1 MNQRII
7 TYNDAVAEGIQQE
20 MRRDPSVFI
29 MGEDIVGAAGR
40 PEFWEKLGGA
50 YGKNRGLIGEFGPGR
65 VIDMPVS
72 EMAFCGAGVGAAM
85 AGARPIVDIMF
96 IDLIGCCY
104 DQLIN
109 QAPKIR
115 YMTGGGYDCPVV
127 FKTSY
132 GGRAVPGLTKG
143 GGAGVHHSQTM
154 YSVLAHFPGLKVVAP
169 ANPYDAKGLMIAAI
183 RDKDPVV
190 YLTHRFLGSAKGH
203 VPEEEYTVPIGKA
216 KIAREG
222 SDLTLVGMGGTT
234 ALCLEAANLLAAD
247 GMEAEVVDVRTLNPI
262 DEETIFT
269 SVEKTHRLIVVDED
283 TPVAS
288 LGRDIAARVAEYR
301 FGYLDAPIKC
311 VNSANTPV
319 PYSAALEEH
328 LPPTPEKIVAAVNE
342 LLVAV

>member
-1 MNQRII
+1 MSERLLSYGEAIDEAI
-7 TYNDAVAEGIQQE
+7 RQE
-20 MRRDPSVFI
+20 MARDPTVFI

-40 PEFWEKLGGA
+40 PEFWEDLGGA
-50 YGKNRGLIGEFGPGR
+50 YGGNRGLIIDFGPER

-72 EMAFCGAGVGAAM
+72 EMAFSGAGVGAAM

-132 GGRAVPGLTKG
+132 GGRAIPGLPKG

-154 YSVLAHFPGLKVVAP
+154 YSVVAHFPGLKVLTP
-169 ANPYDAKGLMIAAI
+169 STPYNAKGLMTAAI
-183 RDKDPVV
+183 RDNDPVMF
-190 YLTHRFLGSAKGH
+190 LTHRFLGSVRGH
-203 VPEEEYTVPIGKA
+203 VPEEAYTVPIGKA
-216 KIAREG
+216 DIAREG
-222 SDLTLVGMGGTT
+222 EDLTLVSIGG
-234 ALCLEAANLLAAD
+234 ALPLCFEAADTLAAD
-247 GMEAEVVDVRTLNPI
+247 GLEAEIVDLQTINPL
-262 DEETIFT
+262 DEQTVYE
-269 SVEKTHRLIVVDED
+269 SVEKTHRLLVVDED

-288 LGRDIAARVAEYR
+288 VGRDVAARVAQNR
-301 FGYLDAPIKC
+301 FGYLDAP
-311 VNSANTPV
+311 VTSVHSADVPV

-328 LPPTPEKIVAAVNE
+328 MPPTAEKIVAAVNE
-342 LLVAV
+342 MLVAF